1 MVLFSGVVFGWAN
14 MVLILKD
21 EGYFSDLCGSVNGT
35 KKQSMNGE
43 HLNECKGQN
52 DRLSLAFTIAVFSF
66 NVAGFIGGVIL
77 DHYGTRVTRLT
88 AW

>member
-14 MVLILKD
+14 MVLILKS
-21 EGYFSDLCGSVNGT
+21 EGYFSDLCASVNET
-35 KKQSMNGE
+35 IKQNTNGE
-43 HLNECKGQN
+43 QLDGCTGQN

-66 NVAGFIGGVIL
+66 NLAGFVGGVIF
-77 DHYGTRVTRLT
+77 DHFGTRVTRLT